1 MKDNYLTLK
10 DKNGKKKEYRILL
23 DIEKTNNNVNY
34 VIYTEDKKDRNGSIK
49 CYASS
54 YVLSD
59 KGNMTK
65 LKAVNTKEE
74 FDFLDR
80 VLSSLESVD

>member
-1 MKDNYLTLK
+1 MKDNILTLK
-10 DKNGKKKEYRILL
+10 DKNGKKHEYRIIL
-23 DIEKTNNNVNY
+23 DIKNTSSNLNY
-34 VIYTEDKKDRNGSIK
+34 VIYTDDKKDNSGNIS

-65 LKAVNTKEE
+65 MKAIETEE
-74 FDFLDR
+74 
-80 VLSSLESVD
+80 

>member
-1 MKDNYLTLK
+1 MKNNYLILK
-10 DKNGKKKEYRILL
+10 DKNGKKREYRILF
-23 DIEKTNNNVNY
+23 DVKETNTNLNY
-34 VIYTEDKKDRNGSIK
+34 IVYTDDKKDSNGSIS

-65 LKAVNTKEE
+65 MKAIESEEE
-74 FDFLDR
+74 FDI
-80 VLSSLESVD
+80 LSSILESLE

>member
-1 MKDNYLTLK
+1 MKNNCLTLK
-10 DKNGKKKEYRILL
+10 DKNGKKREYRILF
-23 DIEKTNNNVNY
+23 DVKDTNTNLNY
-34 VIYTEDKKDRNGSIK
+34 IVYTDDKKDSNGMVS

-65 LKAVNTKEE
+65 MKAIESSEE
-74 FDFLDR
+74 FDI
-80 VLSSLESVD
+80 LSNILESLEQ

>member
-1 MKDNYLTLK
+1 MKNNYLTLK
-10 DKNGKKKEYRILL
+10 DKNGKKREYRVLF
-23 DIEKTNNNVNY
+23 DVKETNTKLNY
-34 VIYTEDKKDRNGSIK
+34 IVYTDDKKDSNGNIS

-65 LKAVNTKEE
+65 MKAIDSEEE
-74 FDFLDR
+74 FDI
-80 VLSSLESVD
+80 LSSILESLE